1 MEVRKLKRTWNGF
14 IQLLKKKV
22 NTDIQ
27 QIQIENITVE
37 IRKKNIKNLHLRVT
51 PPTGSV
57 RISAPARMDLDTIR
71 DFAVSKLGW
80 IKKHQARLKNR
91 EREVSKEFISG
102 ETHTYLGKRYLLNVI
117 EHNKPPKVVF
127 NHETIEMHL
136 RPNTGLEKRKT
147 ILDVWYRQKLKEL
160 IPDLILK
167 YEEIMKVKVS
177 EFGVKKMK
185 TRWGSCNVKVKRIW
199 LNLELAKRSIECI
212 EYLVV
217 HEMTHFLERRH
228 NKRFTAFMD
237 MFLPGWRFV
246 KAELN
251 KRPLCHENWNY

>member
-1 MEVRKLKRTWNGF
+1 
-14 IQLLKKKV
+14 
-22 NTDIQ
+22 
-27 QIQIENITVE
+27 
-37 IRKKNIKNLHLRVT
+37 
-51 PPTGSV
+51 
-57 RISAPARMDLDTIR
+57 MDLDIIR

-80 IKKHQARLKNR
+80 IKKHQARLKNQAR
-91 EREVSKEFISG
+91 EASKEFISG
-102 ETHTYLGKRYLLNVI
+102 ESHIYLGKPYLLNVI

-160 IPDLILK
+160 IPGLILK

-199 LNLELAKRSIECI
+199 LNLELVKKSKECI
-212 EYLVV
+212 EYIVV
-217 HEMTHFLERRH
+217 HEMAHLLERKH
-228 NKRFTAFMD
+228 NAKFRAIMD
-237 MFLPGWRFV
+237 TYLPNWRLV
-246 KAELN
+246 DVELT
-251 KRPLCHENWNY
+251 KRPLCQELIRDCC